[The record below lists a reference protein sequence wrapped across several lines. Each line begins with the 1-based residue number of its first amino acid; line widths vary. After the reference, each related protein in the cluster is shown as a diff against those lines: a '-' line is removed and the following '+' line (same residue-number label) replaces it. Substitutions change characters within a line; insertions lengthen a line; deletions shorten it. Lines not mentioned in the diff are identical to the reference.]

1 MVELLK
7 TIPIKEAA
15 GTEMVVL
22 LRSRSRAAAET
33 VMAVLLLIGARMD
46 RDAVIRVMMIEKE

>member
-15 GTEMVVL
+15 GIEANGEP
-22 LRSRSRAAAET
+22 SIDEDG
-33 VMAVLLLIGARMD
+33 AVAMRRD
-46 RDAVIRVMMIEKE
+46 RGRCC